1 LAPEFGNGEITYK
14 FDIYSLGVIIM
25 EILTGKKGYNAVD
38 MVITIA
44 VFYPILHFKTNALL
58 LL

>member
-1 LAPEFGNGEITYK
+1 
-14 FDIYSLGVIIM
+14 M

-38 MVITIA
+38 MVMTIE